1 NEKTT
6 FRVSG
11 NVTTQDAIVTKADF
25 ARQGIK
31 LDIQNKATDKL
42 TFGGSIS
49 LSTFLQNS
57 PFAVSGSFLGSPAFS
72 ASGIIPTNPIYNPDG

>member
-1 NEKTT
+1 ATYDWQRASFRNGTLGTYEVSASGGNEKTT

-49 LSTFLQNS
+49 LSTFLQN
-57 PFAVSGSFLGSPAFS
+57 
-72 ASGIIPTNPIYNPDG
+72 